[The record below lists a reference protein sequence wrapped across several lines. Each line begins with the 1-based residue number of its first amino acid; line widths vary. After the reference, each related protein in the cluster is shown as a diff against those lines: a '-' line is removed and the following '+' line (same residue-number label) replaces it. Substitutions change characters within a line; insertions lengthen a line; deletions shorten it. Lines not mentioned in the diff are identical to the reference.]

1 MNSQEAPTVN
11 HHPNFSEHGYKI
23 LEQLGQNFTG
33 GRITYKAIDNN
44 QQPVVI
50 KQFKFAQSESD
61 WSSYRDIQQEI
72 EVLKSLNHPNIP
84 YYINS
89 FETNTGFCLV
99 QEYKHAISSN
109 QCRKFTLAEINKI
122 AVSMLEIL
130 VYLQQQNPPIIH
142 RDIKPENILIDLG
155 DTAENLQV
163 YLIDFGFARSNNQE
177 LAYSSVIKGTLGFMP
192 PEQIFNRQL
201 TRASD
206 LYSLGVTLICLIANV
221 NSTEIEKLLDEN
233 FNFNCKQIEGK
244 VNKSF
249 LSWVTK
255 MVKPKLNNR
264 WETAEIAFKAL
275 EQITIC
281 PDKLQ
286 INFNFKHF
294 LLEKQVNSYAIFIGC
309 IGLTF
314 LFSWIISL
322 FNYDM
327 QNATDLLAI
336 ERKTKISYLNDQ
348 GVSMAEKEEY
358 KEALKL
364 FNQVIILDPNDEI
377 SWYNKAVAL
386 RGLKKYEES
395 NIALHEL
402 QKISPD
408 WQNSWEKEGTAL
420 SEMNQEDKQLI
431 DMNEALALNPN
442 DSKLWTDT
450 GLFLMKSNRYEEA
463 KSYFEKALEVN
474 PNDSYARKCLLA
486 IKRQLNE

>member
-1 MNSQEAPTVN
+1 VN
-11 HHPNFSEHGYKI
+11 HHPNFSAHGYRI

-44 QQPVVI
+44 QQLVVI

-89 FETNTGFCLV
+89 FETDTGFCLV
-99 QEYKHAISSN
+99 QEYKHAISLNKSR
-109 QCRKFTLAEINKI
+109 QFTLTEINKI
-122 AVSMLEIL
+122 AVFVLKIL
-130 VYLQQQNPPIIH
+130 VYLQQQNPPIVH

-155 DTAENLQV
+155 DTPENLQV

-206 LYSLGVTLICLIANV
+206 LYSLGVTLICLIANI

-249 LSWVTK
+249 LFWLNK
-255 MVKPKLNNR
+255 MIKPKINDR
-264 WETAEIAFKAL
+264 WETAEIALKAL
-275 EQITIC
+275 EQTILR

-286 INFNFKHF
+286 IDFNFQHF
-294 LLEKQVNSYAIFIGC
+294 LFEKPVNSYPIFIGC
-309 IGLTF
+309 AALSF
-314 LFSWIISL
+314 LFFWIIP
-322 FNYDM
+322 
-327 QNATDLLAI
+327 LLNPEFKSPAELQTI
-336 ERKTKISYLNDQ
+336 ERKSAISYFNDQ
-348 GVSMAEKEEY
+348 GVAKIEIEEY
-358 KEALKL
+358 EEAIKL
-364 FNQVIILDPNDEI
+364 FNQVIVLDPNHEK

-408 WQNSWEKEGTAL
+408 WSHSWKEEATAL
-420 SEMNQEDKQLI
+420 SEMNQEDKKLM
-431 DMNEALALNPN
+431 DMAEALALNPN

-463 KSYFEKALEVN
+463 KLHFEKALELN
-474 PNDSYARKCLLA
+474 PNDSYAKKCLLA